1 MYAVIVDASSTNI
14 PTSFSTASGSK
25 IISSAPS
32 ASFIG
37 FINTTSDVLAIE
49 IGSYKDT
56 VVPSSSL
63 PGKCGFIPSAPTG
76 GYGSGTIDWF
86 QVTQGDAVFI
96 RATSGSTISSGKLYL
111 FFK

>member
-1 MYAVIVDASSTNI
+1 MYGTILDASSSNI
-14 PTSFSTASGSK
+14 PTTFSTAAGSK

-37 FINTTSDVLAIE
+37 FINTTTDVLAVE

-56 VVPSSSL
+56 SVPSSDL

-86 QVTQGDAVFI
+86 KVTQGDSVFI
-96 RATSGSTISSGKLYL
+96 RATGGSAISSGKLYF